1 MKIFNF
7 ALITLFSSSV
17 LLANNNVKK
26 NDEENI
32 VSTGLVAYSASY
44 SSSYKDEP
52 NYSTQNTKTFQY
64 LNLGSTLDSYRGDS
78 VKVGIIDSGLN
89 YDHEDLLDSSGNTK
103 MNGASKYYAYNSTKK
118 QWQYYQAST
127 HGYSYLDDSLG
138 HGTNVA
144 SAVASAINGIGGLGI
159 APNVELYIFKVTN
172 ESNGYEFGAIQ
183 CALLE
188 AVNLGLDVVNMS
200 FQSYEQAVSYNSSSM
215 AASTGCSTTLTTYLN
230 KAYNAGITLVA
241 AAGNYNTSA
250 PSYPGS
256 NAHVINVGSL
266 SSDGTTKAPFSNYGS
281 TIDIVAPGYVNVA
294 SKTSNSS
301 YTNTQGTSF
310 SAPLVTGAIALY
322 KQKNPDATPDEIEA
336 ALYAS
341 CDPIDDSSSSY
352 SNWAGN
358 GALNI
363 SKFLEMD
370 IVPTKVTL
378 SSVDTFISSGKT
390 MQIHALVLPENAGN
404 KNVTWSSSN
413 PSVGTIDSN
422 GLFTAL
428 SEGKTTITATTVEGG
443 VTGTLEVTVKP
454 AISNVTYLPNPINL
468 TVGDTLQLQ
477 KQMTYS
483 DGSTEIVDCN
493 SEIDLFDIKDTSI
506 ATVDENGVITAV
518 KKGTTQIYI
527 YGDGEELID
536 IVVSEKTVA
545 PTAISLSGAASIQI
559 GKTTQL
565 SATFTPE
572 NTTETGIE
580 WTSSDKAIATVSS
593 TGLVTGVSSGTVKI
607 TAKSTY
613 LSSIS
618 AEITIEVT
626 SLDNVEQW
634 TLATSDTTLIA
645 GDKII
650 FTYGSDIVSG
660 ALGANKYLAKTSCTI
675 VDNHITE
682 LKNDAVGYTLE
693 KGTSTNAFKL
703 LSSEGYLNYSSDNLT
718 KSDKSGL
725 DWIISFNASNEA
737 LVKAG
742 TTSNYLRYNT
752 GSPRFKPY
760 SSTTCSPIKIYYA
773 RTSTGDFPIVD
784 EIATPVE
791 SVALSETS
799 KTIDLSAKSFTL
811 TATVLP
817 ESATN
822 KNVSWSSSDT
832 TVATVDNGVVSL
844 KKVGTTTI
852 TVTTESG
859 AKTASC
865 SLIVVD
871 GSIVESVTL
880 NKASAELSLGGT
892 LQLTATVLPEYAL
905 DKTVEWT
912 SDNESIAIV
921 SSTGL
926 VTAKSLGKATITAT
940 TKTGG
945 KSASCSITVVEDLTP
960 TSIVF
965 KTSSSD
971 SSATLTSS
979 TLKDHIKSGKDLIS
993 DQNISITKVFG
1004 ASKQGLKFGSSNSGG
1019 SLTFDASDKLKA
1031 KLTSSITFVT
1041 GAYGSDSNSM
1051 TAKITFSDDSTLEI
1065 SITAGTNKTETFS
1078 SPKNI
1083 KSINVTSS
1091 NRAYLTSISF
1101 EYAKASTY
1109 TATQFAQDFIDNVI
1123 CDATGN
1129 SSPTLNKTWSELK
1142 ALYETLSVSEKE
1154 ILISAT
1160 YSISGSGDSTVIT
1173 GTNSTDDLVAQ
1184 AMFRYDYI
1192 VAKYGNEAFISGR
1205 TNSLVNIVIPAI
1217 NPIDL
1222 SMATPLIVI
1231 IMLISVS
1238 SIAMLVINHKK
1249 ED

>member
-1 MKIFNF
+1 MKILKFGF
-7 ALITLFSSSV
+7 VSTLLFSSV
-17 LLANNNVKK
+17 LLNNNQIKSNEVLAPY
-26 NDEENI
+26 
-32 VSTGLVAYSASY
+32 GMVAYSASY
-44 SSSYKDEP
+44 DTDYKNEP
-52 NYSTQNTKTFQY
+52 NYTTQNNKTFQY
-64 LNLGSTLDSYRGDS
+64 LNLGNTLDVYRGDA

-89 YDHEDLLDSSGNTK
+89 YDHEEFLDSSGVTK
-103 MNGASKYYAYNSTKK
+103 MNGSSKYFSYNSTNSR
-118 QWQYYQAST
+118 WEYYLASS
-127 HGYSYLDDSLG
+127 HGNTFLDDSHG

-144 SAVASAINGIGGLGI
+144 ATVASSINSLGGLGI
-159 APNVELYIFKVTN
+159 APNVELYIFKVTDS
-172 ESNGYEFGAIQ
+172 SNLYQFGAIQ
-183 CALLE
+183 LALNE
-188 AVNLGLDVVNMS
+188 AVSLGLDVVNMS
-200 FQSYEQAVSYNSSSM
+200 FQSYENAVTYNSSTM
-215 AASTGCSTTLTTYLN
+215 GASTGCSTVLSSYIK
-230 KAYNAGITLVA
+230 KAYDAGITLVG
-241 AAGNYNTSA
+241 AAGNYNTDE

-256 NAHVINVGSL
+256 NNYVINVGSL
-266 SSDGTTKAPFSNYGS
+266 SSGGTTKAPFSNYGS
-281 TIDIVAPGYVNVA
+281 TIDLVAPGYVNVA
-294 SKTSNSS
+294 SNTSNSS
-301 YTNTQGTSF
+301 YKDTSGTSF

-322 KQKNPDATPDEIEA
+322 KQQNPSATPAQIEE

-341 CDPIDDSSSSY
+341 CDLIDDSSSSY

-358 GALNI
+358 GALNVA
-363 SKFLEMD
+363 KFLGMD
-370 IVPTKVTL
+370 VVPTSVTL
-378 SSVDTFISSGKT
+378 SSVNTYVSVGKT

-404 KNVTWSSSN
+404 KNVTWTSSN
-413 PSVGTIDSN
+413 LSIGTIDSN

-443 VTGTLEVTVKP
+443 VTGTLEITVKP

-477 KQMTYS
+477 KQITYS
-483 DGSTEIVDCN
+483 DGSTEIIDCD
-493 SEIDLFDIKDTSI
+493 SEIDLFDIEDTSI
-506 ATVDENGVITAV
+506 ATVDENGLITAA

-536 IVVSEKTVA
+536 IVVSEKIVA
-545 PTAISLSGAASIQI
+545 PTAISLSGANSIQI

-593 TGLVTGVSSGTVKI
+593 TGLVTGVASGTVKI

-613 LSSIS
+613 LSSIN

-626 SLDNVEQW
+626 SLENVEQW
-634 TLATSDTTLIA
+634 TLATSNTTLIP

-660 ALGANKYLAKTSCTI
+660 ALGTNKYLAKTSCTI

-693 KGTSTNAFKL
+693 KGTSTNGFKL
-703 LSSEGYLNYSSDNLT
+703 LSSEGYLNYSSDNLA
-718 KSDKSGL
+718 KSDKTGME
-725 DWIISFNASNEA
+725 WIISFNASNEA

-752 GSPRFKPY
+752 SSPRFKPY
-760 SSTTCSPIKIYYA
+760 SSTTCSPIKIFYA

-784 EIATPVE
+784 EITTPVE
-791 SVALSETS
+791 SVILSETS

-811 TATVLP
+811 KATVLP

-859 AKTASC
+859 AKTATC
-865 SLIVVD
+865 SLTVVD
-871 GSIVESVTL
+871 GYIVESVTL

-912 SDNESIAIV
+912 SDNESIASV

-926 VTAKSLGKATITAT
+926 VTAKSFGNATITAT

-945 KSASCSITVVEDLTP
+945 KSATCSITVVEDLTP

-979 TLKDHIKSGKDLIS
+979 TLKDHIKSGEDLIL
-993 DQNISITKVFG
+993 DQNIFITKVFG
-1004 ASKQGLKFGSSNSGG
+1004 ASKQGLKFGSSSSGG

-1031 KLTSSITFVT
+1031 KLASSISFVT
-1041 GAYGSDSNSM
+1041 GAYGTESKSM

-1065 SITAGTNKTETFS
+1065 NITAGKNKTETFS

-1091 NRAYLTSISF
+1091 KRAYLTSISF
-1101 EYAKASTY
+1101 EYAKASIY

-1123 CDATGN
+1123 CDTTGN
-1129 SSPTLNKTWSELK
+1129 SSPILNKTWSELK

-1192 VAKYGNEAFISGR
+1192 VAKYGKEAFISGR

-1238 SIAMLVINHKK
+1238 SIAMLVIKHKK